1 MSEKETN
8 QPQTIADVI
17 RQLLKASMEDESFM
31 ACEYQIDNVAESLGV
46 TTEKA
51 SDQIFGSYARNTCNR
66 YLEDLG
72 MSDKTIK
79 LVRGLDHLER
89 SAFRY
94 DVVDSKRKSK
104 KMAKDLDVAVKRLES
119 AMTVAG
125 FDNEAIL
132 LEYGVDGLAAST
144 KAVGMYKQSL
154 KNLIEMMK

>member
-17 RQLLKASMEDESFM
+17 RQLLRASMENDSFM

-46 TTEKA
+46 TAEKA

-66 YLEDLG
+66 YLEDIG

-104 KMAKDLDVAVKRLES
+104 RATKDLDVAVKRLES
-119 AMTVAG
+119 AIAVAG
-125 FDNEAIL
+125 FDTGAIMSR
-132 LEYGVDGLAAST
+132 YGVDGLATAT
-144 KAVGMYKQSL
+144 EAVEAYKQSL
-154 KNLIEMMK
+154 KSLIEMMK

>member
-17 RQLLKASMEDESFM
+17 RQLLKTSMEDGSFM
-31 ACEYQIDNVAESLGV
+31 ACEYHIDNVAESLGI
-46 TTEKA
+46 TAEKA

-66 YLEDLG
+66 YLEDIG
-72 MSDKTIK
+72 MSEKTIK
-79 LVRGLDHLER
+79 IVRGLDHLER

-104 KMAKDLDVAVKRLES
+104 KAAKDLDVAIKRLEN

-125 FDNEAIL
+125 FDSGMIMSKHGAE
-132 LEYGVDGLAAST
+132 GLAIAT
-144 KAVGMYKQSL
+144 EAVEMYKQALKSL
-154 KNLIEMMK
+154 VEMMK

>member
-17 RQLLKASMEDESFM
+17 RQLLKASMEDEGFM
-31 ACEYQIDNVAESLGV
+31 ACEYQIDNLAESLGI
-46 TTEKA
+46 TAEKA
-51 SDQIFGSYARNTCNR
+51 NERLFGSFARSICNR
-66 YLEDLG
+66 YLEDIG

-79 LVRGLDHLER
+79 LVRGLDHLDR

-104 KMAKDLDVAVKRLES
+104 RATKDLDVAVKRLES

-125 FDNEAIL
+125 FDNGTIMSK
-132 LEYGVDGLAAST
+132 YGFEGLAAAT
-144 KAVGMYKQSL
+144 EAVDAYKQSL

>member
-17 RQLLKASMEDESFM
+17 RQLLKASMEDEGFM
-31 ACEYQIDNVAESLGV
+31 ACEYQIDNLAESLGITV
-46 TTEKA
+46 EKA
-51 SDQIFGSYARNTCNR
+51 SERLFGSFARSICNR
-66 YLEDLG
+66 YLEDIG

-79 LVRGLDHLER
+79 LVRGLDNLER

-104 KMAKDLDVAVKRLES
+104 RATKDLDVAVKRLEN

-125 FDNEAIL
+125 FDTEAIL
-132 LEYGVDGLAAST
+132 LDGGVDGLAIAT

-154 KNLIEMMK
+154 KSLIEMMK

>member
-17 RQLLKASMEDESFM
+17 RQLLKASMEDEGFM
-31 ACEYQIDNVAESLGV
+31 ACEYHIDNVAGSLGIEV
-46 TTEKA
+46 EKA
-51 SDQIFGSYARNTCNR
+51 SGQIFGSYARNTCNR
-66 YLEDLG
+66 YLEDIG

-104 KMAKDLDVAVKRLES
+104 RATKELDVALKRLEN

-125 FDNEAIL
+125 FDNGTIMSKH
-132 LEYGVDGLAAST
+132 GVDGLAAAT
-144 KAVGMYKQSL
+144 EAVEAYKQSL
-154 KNLIEMMK
+154 KNLIDMMK

>member
-17 RQLLKASMEDESFM
+17 RQLLKTSMEDDSFM

-46 TTEKA
+46 TAEKA

-66 YLEDLG
+66 YLEDIGL
-72 MSDKTIK
+72 SDKTIK

-104 KMAKDLDVAVKRLES
+104 KAVKDLDVAIKRLEN

-125 FDNEAIL
+125 FDSGMIMSKHGAE
-132 LEYGVDGLAAST
+132 GLAIAT
-144 KAVGMYKQSL
+144 EAVEMYKQALKSL
-154 KNLIEMMK
+154 VEMMK